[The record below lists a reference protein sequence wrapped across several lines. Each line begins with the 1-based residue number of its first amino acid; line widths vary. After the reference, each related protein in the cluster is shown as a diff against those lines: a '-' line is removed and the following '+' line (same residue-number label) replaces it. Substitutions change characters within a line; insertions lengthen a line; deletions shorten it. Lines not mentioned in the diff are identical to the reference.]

1 MKMQYMYAMKSILLT
16 SCLFISALS
25 SAQQPPTTKPKP
37 TDALGPQTAAAK
49 CLAVGEVLNL
59 LGQKKL
65 FEQTAESFLPTVAE
79 QLKLSKDETISL
91 SASEKSRT
99 LSFAPASSDWLN
111 SGEANYRVLSNGSE
125 FRSLTLDINK
135 NCFSSPK
142 EMIALAISTVGKGS
156 KAVKLD
162 DSHMLIWGWKD
173 PDINMMRVLEID
185 ASPANYSIA
194 VRRDPD
200 NSGAGG

>member
-1 MKMQYMYAMKSILLT
+1 MNNQNKKLPTALGVALSV
-16 SCLFISALS
+16 FISIS
-25 SAQQPPTTKPKP
+25 CSAQQPPTATSKQPEA
-37 TDALGPQTAAAK
+37 TATSAAAK
-49 CLAVGEVLNL
+49 CPAVGEVLKL

-79 QLKLSKDETISL
+79 QLKLTKDETISL

-99 LSFAPASSDWLN
+99 LNFAPASSDWLN

-162 DSHMLIWGWKD
+162 DSHMLIWRWKD

-185 ASPANYSIA
+185 ASPTNYSIA